1 MLTEPD
7 KLLITAAVD
16 GELTPAEAK
25 AFDRLLASSPEAGRL
40 YRRLKANAA
49 RLAALPRRAAP
60 AGLASGVM
68 ARVRPATPG
77 RKPAPARRSFLPYAV
92 AASLFLTVVVGSA
105 LLLRKNTDRDQQ
117 ADLPPPGQPIVPDV
131 STGDVVAFAK
141 PGLGEDGVVKP
152 SDDGGAVARVEPTE
166 PKADVVVKLPPP
178 LTPEEKELFGVGLM
192 VESKPLKK
200 IDSTLPVLFDARE
213 FDKEEPQARLKKEL
227 ARDGGFRLNLFS
239 KNAAAATE
247 HLQSAARNSGVHVFV
262 EGNTA
267 KRLKESQ
274 FPLSYAVYVE
284 NLTADELAALLAELS
299 KQVNGQSRPEALLG
313 SAHFV
318 PADVH
323 EQKDLKELLGLDWAL
338 PKAKP
343 TDGKA
348 VSEGTLKEVVA
359 SVKKPGEK
367 AAVVVTFLGKQNAG
381 KSAEAKQFVE
391 KRGERKPGT
400 VPLLIVIRQQG

>member
-25 AFDRLLASSPEAGRL
+25 AFDRLLASKPEAARL

-60 AGLASGVM
+60 VGMASRVM
-68 ARVRPATPG
+68 ARVRPATPAG
-77 RKPAPARRSFLPYAV
+77 KPVPARRSFLPYFV
-92 AASLFLTVVVGSA
+92 AASLFLAVTVVSA
-105 LLLRKNTDRDQQ
+105 LLLRNNTERDQL
-117 ADLPPPGQPIVPDV
+117 AGLPPPDQPVV
-131 STGDVVAFAK
+131 KVVAGDDPVAFAK
-141 PGLGEDGVVKP
+141 LGAGEDGVVKP
-152 SDDGGAVARVEPTE
+152 SDDGGAIARVEPTE
-166 PKADVVVKLPPP
+166 PKAEVAVVAPMP

-200 IDSTLPVLFDARE
+200 VDSTPPMLFDARE
-213 FDKEEPQARLKKEL
+213 FNKEESQVRLKKEL

-247 HLQSAARNSGVHVFV
+247 HLQNVARNSGVHVFV

-267 KRLKESQ
+267 KRLKESPL
-274 FPLSYAVYVE
+274 PLSYAVYVE
-284 NLTADELAALLAELS
+284 NLTADELAALLGELS
-299 KQVNGQSRPEALLG
+299 KQVNGQSKPELLLG
-313 SAHFV
+313 PAHFV

-323 EQKDLKELLGLDWAL
+323 EQKDLKELLGLEWVL

-343 TDGKA
+343 ADGKP

-367 AAVVVTFLGKQNAG
+367 AAVVVTFLGKQFAG
-381 KSAEAKQFVE
+381 KSAEAKQFGE

-400 VPLLIVIRQQG
+400 VPLLIVVRQQG